1 LASRS
6 LPLGCCRRSRLE
18 PGREEVA
25 EVKAEMSPTP
35 GAVILYLVALLALAL
50 VIGVIALI
58 GYGLLCWVMSQL

>member
-1 LASRS
+1 
-6 LPLGCCRRSRLE
+6 
-18 PGREEVA
+18 
-25 EVKAEMSPTP
+25 VKAEMSPTP